1 MGITGGIRKLMSIET
16 RWTVLP
22 PPPGPENERWNSS
35 WSYLFETYTPAMH
48 SYVRALLRGMLKRP
62 VEEADVED
70 VVGEY
75 LAACIDKGWLSRDA
89 GSIRSFRSYLKT
101 QVFRFTCDWLDR
113 KFVQK
118 RQPGAMASPAL
129 LEGVSGTEP
138 DPAARVFDAAL
149 VEAARDVALRSL
161 SQASEDQAE
170 IVRDLIRAGGEDS
183 ADLAEHLGRPARQ
196 IPVLR
201 HRAHRAFAALIAE
214 ELKSTVIDLEAYAEL
229 LGALEPHLP

>member
-1 MGITGGIRKLMSIET
+1 MSITGGVRHLTSIET

-22 PPPGPENERWNSS
+22 PPPDPQDAGWDQS

-70 VVGEY
+70 IVGAY

-89 GSIRSFRSYLKT
+89 GSIRSFRRYLKT

-113 KFVQK
+113 KFAQK
-118 RQPGAMASPAL
+118 RRRGTPASPTL
-129 LEGVSGTEP
+129 LEGVSGAEP
-138 DPAARVFDAAL
+138 DPAGRVFDAAL
-149 VEAARDVALRSL
+149 VDAACEAALRSL

-170 IVRDLIRAGGEDS
+170 IVRDLIRTGGEGS
-183 ADLAEHLGRPARQ
+183 ADLPERLGRPARQ
-196 IPVLR
+196 MPVLR
-201 HRAHRAFAALIAE
+201 HRARKAFAALFAE
-214 ELKSTVIDLEAYAEL
+214 ELKSTVVDMDAFGEL
-229 LGALEPHLP
+229 LQSLEPHLP